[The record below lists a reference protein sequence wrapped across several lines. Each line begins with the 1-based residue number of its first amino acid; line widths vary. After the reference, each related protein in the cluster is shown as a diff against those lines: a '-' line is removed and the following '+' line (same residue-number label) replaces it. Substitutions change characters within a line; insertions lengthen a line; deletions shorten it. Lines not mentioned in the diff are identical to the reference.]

1 MKTGALSRTS
11 NFLRYALLICALA
24 YIVLYIALAFSRI
37 RYPFELEWQEGG
49 TVDHVRRI
57 LSGERLY
64 VAPSLEFIPFI
75 YTPLYY
81 YVSAVASKIIG
92 VGFVPLRL
100 VSFISSL
107 GCFLVIFLMV
117 KRETGSN
124 FSGALA
130 SGLFAATFKISG
142 SWFDIARVD
151 SLFLFLLLLALY
163 LIRFRT
169 SLKSYVL
176 AGMLISLSF
185 LTKQTAL
192 LISLPVMAYCV
203 YSNRRSGAVLIGT
216 SFAAIGLSTWLLNHV
231 NDGWYVYYV
240 FDLPR
245 KHAIVKNMILSF
257 WAKDLAWPL
266 PIAFGVSVFS
276 LYADIRAPDKRRS
289 LFYLSMAVGML
300 GGGWFSRLHL
310 GGEANVLFP
319 AYAAIAILF
328 GIGTHRAFGLASAA
342 PPSRAKPMEILI
354 CVLSILQF
362 SFLIYNPF
370 PQVPTEKD
378 VEAGRRFIR
387 TMAQMEGEVYVP
399 YHGYLPVLA
408 GKKTHAHAMA
418 MIDVLRGDQGQVR
431 ARLVV
436 ELRQALLQRRFGA
449 IILDSGQFMKDWF
462 QKKDFEG
469 YCMTEQPFF
478 EDKSVFW
485 TISGMKTRPQTIVY
499 VCSHDD

>member
-1 MKTGALSRTS
+1 MNTGASSRTS
-11 NFLRYALLICALA
+11 NFLRYALLACAVAYVVL
-24 YIVLYIALAFSRI
+24 YIVLAFFRI

-57 LSGERLY
+57 LSGETLY
-64 VAPSLEFIPFI
+64 VPPSLEFIPFI

-81 YVSAVASKIIG
+81 YVSAVASKIVG
-92 VGFVPLRL
+92 VGFVSLRL
-100 VSFISSL
+100 VSTISSL

-117 KRETGSN
+117 RRETGST

-163 LIRFRT
+163 LIRFKA

-176 AGMLISLSF
+176 AGALISLSF

-192 LISLPVMAYCV
+192 LVSLPVMAYCV
-203 YSNRRSGAVLIGT
+203 YSNRRSGAVLIGV
-216 SFAAIGLSTWLLNHV
+216 SVAGIGLSTLLLNNIH
-231 NDGWYVYYV
+231 DGWYVYYI

-245 KHAIVKNMILSF
+245 KHAVVKSMILGF
-257 WAKDLAWPL
+257 WAKDLVWPL
-266 PIAFGVSVFS
+266 PIAFGLSVFS
-276 LYADIRAPDKRRS
+276 LFADLRAPDKKRS
-289 LFYLSMAVGML
+289 LFYPAMAVGML
-300 GGGWFSRLHL
+300 GGSWFSRLHL
-310 GGEANVLFP
+310 GGDANVLFP

-328 GIGTHRAFGLASAA
+328 GIGTHRALGLVLAA
-342 PPSRAKPMEILI
+342 PQSRANLMEILV
-354 CVLSILQF
+354 CVLCILQF
-362 SFLIYNPF
+362 SFLVYNPLR
-370 PQVPTEKD
+370 QVPTEKD
-378 VEAGRRFIR
+378 AEAGRRFIR
-387 TMAQMEGEVYVP
+387 TMSQMEGEVFVP

-408 GKKTHAHAMA
+408 GKNTHAHAMA
-418 MIDVLRGDQGQVR
+418 MIDVLRGDEEQARVR
-431 ARLVV
+431 LAL
-436 ELRQALLQRRFGA
+436 ELRQALMERRFGA

-478 EDKSVFW
+478 EDESVFW

-499 VCSHDD
+499 VCPEDD